1 MRLVVV
7 MILVVMGAF
16 SGFAQE
22 SVEWYQGKPI
32 KTVVFDGLKHVS
44 AAELEGVTE
53 AYIGKAFSD
62 ELFLDIQ
69 GRLYALEYFEL
80 ISPSAV
86 PGDLEGNSVILRF
99 TVTERPTASRI
110 IFSGNAHLRRNEL
123 LEVVV
128 LKVNDVVNQ
137 MKLRLDEFAIQNK
150 YLEKGFPDV
159 QVRSETQLSRD
170 GVSMTVTFFIEEG
183 EKMAI
188 EAFVFE
194 GNSIF
199 SSRTL
204 RGQLSLKAKSL
215 IHDGAFQEAKL
226 IADQGAVT
234 QYYHDRGYI
243 DAAITDVIRE
253 TRKDEKDN
261 NYMTIT
267 FKIVEGK
274 LYNFAGVEFEGNKI
288 FTTQQLS
295 ALIYSRQGEVVNA
308 RKVEADLQR
317 VADRY
322 YEDGYI
328 YNAINREPLKDPDN
342 GTIAYKITIVE
353 RGRAHIEHILI
364 TGQKKTKPEVILREI
379 PLEPGDVF
387 SKTKVLDGMR
397 NLYNLQFFS
406 AVAPDTPPGSE
417 DGLMDLVFTVEEQPT
432 TDIQVGLTFSGTSD
446 PDQWPVS
453 AMLKWN
459 DRNFLGYGN
468 LVGAEVQASWDTQS
482 GSLQYTHRRIFGLPL
497 SGSFDFT
504 AQHTNRR
511 ALMDNMAPYFYGDE
525 EAAFPDGFNS
535 YSEYYNA
542 GKIPANEFLMKYT
555 QWKLSVGASTG
566 YVFSTVLGNLSLG
579 VGIRSG
585 IIRNTYDESLYR
597 PFDPTIR
604 ERNNQWT
611 PVNSFWASIALDQ
624 RDIYY
629 DPSKGYYGIQRVG
642 YYGIFPIEQEHYL
655 RTDTKAEWFLTLINA
670 PVTEKWSFK
679 AVFGIHSGLSF
690 IFPQPFRD
698 KAVVEAVN
706 QLAVDGMFVG
716 RGWNSEYYN
725 KGFALWENWAE
736 IRIPILPGIFA
747 FDFFFDAAGVKD
759 TPTHFFQQFSLE
771 DMRFSFGGGLRF
783 SIPQFP
789 FRLSL
794 AKRFKVVDGVLEW
807 QKGAIFSN
815 DKPASGLDVVFSFAL
830 SNY

>member
-7 MILVVMGAF
+7 MVLVVMGAF

-32 KTVVFDGLKHVS
+32 KNVVFDGLKHVS

-86 PGDLEGNSVILRF
+86 PGDLEGNTVILRF

-110 IFSGNAHLRRNEL
+110 IFSGNAHIRRNEL
-123 LEVVV
+123 LEVVT

-137 MKLRLDEFAIQNK
+137 MKLRLDDLAIQNK
-150 YLEKGFPDV
+150 YMEKGFPDV

-183 EKMAI
+183 EKIAI
-188 EAFVFE
+188 EAFIFE
-194 GNSIF
+194 GNAIF

-204 RGQLSLKAKSL
+204 RGQLSLKAKNL

-267 FKIVEGK
+267 FNIVEGK

-288 FTTQQLS
+288 FTTEQLS
-295 ALIYSRQGEVVNA
+295 ALIYSKPGEVVNA

-328 YNAINREPLKDPDN
+328 YNTIDREALRDPDN

-417 DGLMDLVFTVEEQPT
+417 EGLMDLVFTVEEQPT
-432 TDIQVGLTFSGTSD
+432 TDVQVGLTFSGTSD

-504 AQHTNRR
+504 AQRTNRR

-525 EAAFPDGFNS
+525 EGAFPDGFNS

-542 GKIPANEFLMKYT
+542 GKIPANEFLMKYA

-566 YVFSTVLGNLSLG
+566 YVFSTALGNLGLG
-579 VGIRSG
+579 IGVRSG
-585 IIRNTYDESLYR
+585 IIRNSYDESLYR
-597 PFDPTIR
+597 PFDSTIR
-604 ERNNQWT
+604 ERNNRWT
-611 PVNSFWASIALDQ
+611 PVNSFWASIGLDQ

-642 YYGIFPIEQEHYL
+642 YYGIFPIEQEHYF
-655 RTDTKAEWFLTLINA
+655 RTDTKAEWFFTLINA

-725 KGFALWENWAE
+725 KGLALWENWAE

-759 TPTHFFQQFSLE
+759 TPPRFFQQFSLE

-815 DKPASGLDVVFSFAL
+815 DNPTSGIDVVFSFAL
-830 SNY
+830 SSY